1 MANKIRQGPAREFLY
16 GGMSLDPAEGSELTY
31 NLSGRAGTV
40 HMAGNGQPYSESN
53 PHAGSV
59 KQDISVDGEMYKRL
73 KEIQTAGSYLP
84 LSVTTAG
91 NELLTGEMAI
101 GNDGPIEDANGIV
114 SLELYGK
121 LRID

>member
-1 MANKIRQGPAREFLY
+1 
-16 GGMSLDPAEGSELTY
+16 
-31 NLSGRAGTV
+31 
-40 HMAGNGQPYSESN
+40 
-53 PHAGSV
+53 
-59 KQDISVDGEMYKRL
+59 MYKRL

-101 GNDGPIEDANGIV
+101 GNDGAIENANGIV